1 MLPDTALEVSYK
13 KFLQKNID
21 SKFEI
26 EELTT
31 THLHGNW

>member
-1 MLPDTALEVSYK
+1 MLPDTALEVSY